1 MATVAAIHAITE
13 ATIRALKD
21 APRPATWPEVKV
33 LALRGQDFAT
43 APNELPPD
51 AMGVTLYLWRVGLN
65 APMRNRR
72 NPAAPDGSR
81 RKPPVVVGP
90 ITRLFPAPAALREA
104 QVGMPVARIR
114 ALRAVADLG
123 ALPRGLLNAGTM
135 GEVFA
140 PGEAVELAWEPLP
153 VDLAGP
159 LSDLLKPNWPPTV
172 VLAARGVAI
181 DSSVVEAPDG
191 PAVQR
196 RGVAARPWDPEREE
210 VSG

>member
-21 APRPATWPEVKV
+21 APRPSTWPEVKV

-43 APNELPPD
+43 APTELPPD
-51 AMGVTLYLWRVGLN
+51 AMGVTLFLWRVGLN

-81 RKPPVVVGP
+81 RKPPVVVDLMYLMSAWGKGG
-90 ITRLFPAPAALREA
+90 LDQQL
-104 QVGMPVARIR
+104 VMGW

-159 LSDLLKPNWPPTV
+159 LSDLLKPTWPPTV
-172 VLAARGVAI
+172 VLTARGVAI
-181 DSSVVEAPDG
+181 DSSVFEAPDG

>member
-1 MATVAAIHAITE
+1 MATVAAIQAVTE
-13 ATIRALKD
+13 ATVRALKD

-43 APNELPPD
+43 PPAELPPD
-51 AMGVTLYLWRVGLN
+51 AMGVSLYLWRVGLN

-81 RKPPVVVGP
+81 RKPPVVVDLLYLLSAWGKS
-90 ITRLFPAPAALREA
+90 ALD
-104 QVGMPVARIR
+104 QHLMMGW
-114 ALRAVADLG
+114 ALRAIADVG
-123 ALPRGLLNAGTM
+123 SLPRGLLNAGAT

-153 VDLAGP
+153 VEFAGP
-159 LSDLLKPNWPPTV
+159 LSDLLKHNWPPSV

-181 DSSVVEAPDG
+181 DSALFEGPDG
-191 PAVQR
+191 PPVQR
-196 RGVAARPWDPEREE
+196 RGIAARSWDAEREE
-210 VSG
+210 VS

>member
-21 APRPATWPEVKV
+21 APRPASWPEVKV

-43 APNELPPD
+43 PPNDLPPD
-51 AMGVTLYLWRVGLN
+51 AMGVSLYLWRVGLN

-81 RKPPVVVGP
+81 RKPPVVVDLMYLLSAWGKGG
-90 ITRLFPAPAALREA
+90 LDQQL
-104 QVGMPVARIR
+104 VMGW
-114 ALRAVADLG
+114 ALRAVADVG
-123 ALPRGLLNAGTM
+123 TLPRGLLNAGVM

-153 VDLAGP
+153 VEFAGP

-181 DSSVVEAPDG
+181 DSAVVEAPDG
-191 PAVQR
+191 PPVQR
-196 RGVAARPWDPEREE
+196 RGVAARQWDAEREE
-210 VSG
+210 VPG